1 MRRIQK
7 EIVLVG
13 NNGAGNLQ
21 DGRGT
26 PSDPFVSDHLK
37 AGRRGFV
44 QPFRRQFGEFQA
56 GDQSRIK
63 PDFDHYIVLQNV
75 RGFEMHQYLKDSK
88 GLGLRSVHDGDP
100 RRVPAASVEAGALSV
115 ECVCS

>member
-1 MRRIQK
+1 
-7 EIVLVG
+7 
-13 NNGAGNLQ
+13 
-21 DGRGT
+21 
-26 PSDPFVSDHLK
+26 
-37 AGRRGFV
+37 
-44 QPFRRQFGEFQA
+44 
-56 GDQSRIK
+56 
-63 PDFDHYIVLQNV
+63 VLQNV